1 MPVKIITD
9 SSCDLAPGLKEALN
23 IDVIPLYI
31 NIGEQSFLDGVT
43 ITREE
48 FYQNLTSYTS
58 YPKTA
63 APSPA
68 TFMEHYQ
75 KAADEGYTEVVSI
88 HVSGK
93 LSATIESARMGAN
106 EFNKIPVHV
115 IDSQNLSAGA
125 GFVVQH
131 AAQAAKDGKNIDEV
145 LALIEEILPKVYTFA
160 VIANLDHLKHSG
172 RMANIITT
180 LSSLLNI
187 RIMLKMGHGR
197 PGAEQFRTFKK
208 SVNRIVE
215 LADHLRPFTDFH
227 FVHTN
232 TIETANVLIRKI
244 SPNLNEGIQPK
255 VLTVNPV
262 LGAHIGPT
270 AFGFSCVTVNP
281 PELSI
286 FEKSIASIRHAVSD
300 IKLPKPSTS
309 IRSLLGDKDESE
321 KPEE

>member
-9 SSCDLAPGLKEALN
+9 SSCDLAPGIREN
-23 IDVIPLYI
+23 YDVEVIPLYI
-31 NIGEQSFLDGVT
+31 NIGDKSFIDGVT

-48 FYQNLTSYTS
+48 FYQNLSTYSS

-68 TFMEHYQ
+68 TFMEQYQ
-75 KAADEGYTEVVSI
+75 KAADDGYTEVVSI

-93 LSATIESARMGAN
+93 LSGTINSARMGAE
-106 EFNKIPVHV
+106 EFGVIPVHV

-131 AAQAAKDGKNIDEV
+131 AAEAAKAGKTIDEV
-145 LALIEEILPKVYTFA
+145 LEVIDDLLPRVYTFA
-160 VIANLDHLKHSG
+160 VIANLDHLKNSG
-172 RMANIITT
+172 RMAQVITT
-180 LSSLLNI
+180 LSSMLKI

-208 SVNRIVE
+208 SINRIIE
-215 LADHLRPFTDFH
+215 LAEHLKPFTDFH

-232 TIETANVLIRKI
+232 TIETAEMLIRKI
-244 SPNLNEGIQPK
+244 KPKLNTGIDPQ

-262 LGAHIGPT
+262 LGSHLGPT
-270 AFGFSCVTVNP
+270 AFGFSCVTENP

-286 FEKSIASIRHAVSD
+286 FERSIESIKHAVSD
-300 IKLPKPSTS
+300 IKLPKPPSS
-309 IRSLLGDKDESE
+309 LRSFLGDKE
-321 KPEE
+321 KNENEEN